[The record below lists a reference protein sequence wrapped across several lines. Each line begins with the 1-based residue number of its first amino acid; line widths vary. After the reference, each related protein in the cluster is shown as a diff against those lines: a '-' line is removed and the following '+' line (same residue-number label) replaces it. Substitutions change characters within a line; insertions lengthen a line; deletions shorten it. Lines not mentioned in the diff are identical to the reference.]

1 MTKLVFVT
9 QRVDPDHPVL
19 AAAVPKI
26 TALAQRVDEV
36 VVLALGAKRGVLPD
50 NCRVRTFGAP
60 SKLLRG
66 VRFAQALATEL
77 VRGRPQALFA
87 HMSPIYAVLA
97 APLVRPLGVRVLLWY
112 TQVRTNPLLERAVRL
127 ADGVFTTDERSF
139 PFSSPKVHAIG
150 HGIDVSRFACA
161 TPPGRQRLRLLAL
174 GRYSQV
180 KCYPELIAAVA
191 KLDAELVIHGSTEND
206 AERAHLREVERL
218 ADAVGD
224 RIAVGGPVAP
234 AEVPALLAEADAL
247 LSGTRG
253 GADKVVLEAGAA
265 CVPAFSPAPAFA
277 ELLLPPLHWE
287 HDLAG
292 ALKRFAALT
301 PAERNALGRKLSQ
314 RVREQHSLDR
324 WADQIVEAATR

>member
-1 MTKLVFVT
+1 VTKLVFVT

-19 AAAVPKI
+19 SAAVPKI
-26 TALAQRVDEV
+26 AALAQRVDEV
-36 VVLALGAKRGVLPD
+36 VVLALGAKPGVLPA

-60 SKLLRG
+60 TRLLRG
-66 VRFAQALATEL
+66 ARFAQALAAEL
-77 VRGRPQALFA
+77 VRGRPKALFA

-97 APLVRPLGVRVLLWY
+97 APVVRPLGVRVLLWY

-127 ADGVFTTDERSF
+127 ADAVLTTDARSF

-150 HGIDVSRFACA
+150 HGIDVSRFGCNPA
-161 TPPGRQRLRLLAL
+161 PGRQRLRLLAL

-191 KLDAELVIHGSTEND
+191 KLDAELVIHGSTETD
-206 AERAHLREVERL
+206 AERAHRPEVERL
-218 ADAVGD
+218 AAAVGD
-224 RIAVGGPVAP
+224 RIVVGGAVAP
-234 AEVPALLAEADAL
+234 SEVPGLLADADAL
-247 LSGTRG
+247 VSGTRG

-277 ELLLPPLHWE
+277 ELLPPPLHWE
-287 HDLAG
+287 HDLAA
-292 ALKRFAALT
+292 ALQEFTALT
-301 PAERNALGRKLSQ
+301 PAERGALGREVSA
-314 RVREQHSLDR
+314 RVRAQHSLDR

>member
-1 MTKLVFVT
+1 VTKLVFIT

-36 VVLALGAKRGVLPD
+36 VVFALGATPGVLPG

-60 SKLLRG
+60 TRLLRG
-66 VRFAQALATEL
+66 LRFAQALAAEL
-77 VRGRPQALFA
+77 VRGRPTALFA

-97 APLVRPLGVRVLLWY
+97 APVVRPLGVRVFLWY
-112 TQVRTNPLLERAVRL
+112 TQVRTNPLLERAVGL
-127 ADGVFTTDERSF
+127 ADAVFTTDERSF

-150 HGIDVSRFACA
+150 HGIDVSRFECNV
-161 TPPGRQRLRLLAL
+161 PPGRQRLRLLAL
-174 GRYSQV
+174 GRYSQI

-191 KLDAELVIHGSTEND
+191 KLDAELVIHGSTETD
-206 AERAHLREVERL
+206 AERAHLPEVERL
-218 ADAVGD
+218 AAAVGD
-224 RIAVGGPVAP
+224 RVVVAGAVPP
-234 AEVPALLAEADAL
+234 AEVPALLADADAL
-247 LSGTRG
+247 VSGTRG

-277 ELLLPPLHWE
+277 ELLPPPLHWE

-292 ALKRFAALT
+292 ALEQFMALT
-301 PAERNALGRKLSQ
+301 PAERNMLGRELSA
-314 RVREQHSLDR
+314 RVRERHSLDR
-324 WADQIVEAATR
+324 WADQIVEAAKR

>member
-9 QRVDPDHPVL
+9 QQVDPDHPVL

-36 VVLALGAKRGVLPD
+36 VVLALGAKAGVLPE

-60 SKLLRG
+60 TQLLRG
-66 VRFAQALATEL
+66 LRFAQALGSEL
-77 VRGRPQALFA
+77 VRGRPKALFA

-97 APLVRPLGVRVLLWY
+97 APVVRPLGVRVLLWY

-127 ADGVFTTDERSF
+127 ADAVFTTDERSF

-150 HGIDVSRFACA
+150 HGIDVSRFTCNA
-161 TPPGRQRLRLLAL
+161 PPGRQRLRLLAL

-191 KLDAELVIHGSTEND
+191 ELDAELVIHGSTETD
-206 AERAHLREVERL
+206 AERAHLPEVERL
-218 ADAVGD
+218 AAAVGE
-224 RIAVGGPVAP
+224 RIVVGGAVPP
-234 AEVPALLAEADAL
+234 GEVPAVLADADAL
-247 LSGTRG
+247 VSGTRG

-277 ELLLPPLHWE
+277 DLLPPPLHWD
-287 HDLAG
+287 HDLAA
-292 ALKRFAALT
+292 ALEQFRALT
-301 PAERNALGRKLSQ
+301 PAERGALGRELST
-314 RVREQHSLDR
+314 RVRAQHSLDR
-324 WADQIVEAATR
+324 WADQVVEAALR